1 MVYQW
6 KIPSLYPVSAE
17 VAGTELDRIYEKNG
31 ELKQE
36 AIVEE
41 SRPETAPLHPIFE
54 WDDKKAADKYR
65 KEQATHLMC
74 ALVQVEERKEQ
85 PPKEIQV
92 SVHKEK
98 RAFTHAEKAYHPTR
112 VVLEHPT
119 MRDEAFR
126 DVIRSIES
134 FKQKFSI
141 YNEVAGI
148 IVEMDKVLERNKAY
162 SA

>member
-6 KIPSLYPVSAE
+6 KIPSLYTVSAE
-17 VAGTELDRIYEKNG
+17 AAGAELDRIYEKNG
-31 ELKQE
+31 ELKP
-36 AIVEE
+36 ADVVEE

-65 KEQATHLMC
+65 NEQAKHLMC
-74 ALVQVEERKEQ
+74 ALVQVEEREKQ

-92 SVHKEK
+92 SVHKEL
-98 RAFTHAEKAYHPTR
+98 RAFTHAEKAYHPTQ

-119 MRDEAFR
+119 MRDEALRDAFR
-126 DVIRSIES
+126 MAES
-134 FKQKFSI
+134 FKQKFGALK
-141 YNEVAGI
+141 EVAGI
-148 IVEMDKVLERNKAY
+148 IVEVDKFLDRSKSR